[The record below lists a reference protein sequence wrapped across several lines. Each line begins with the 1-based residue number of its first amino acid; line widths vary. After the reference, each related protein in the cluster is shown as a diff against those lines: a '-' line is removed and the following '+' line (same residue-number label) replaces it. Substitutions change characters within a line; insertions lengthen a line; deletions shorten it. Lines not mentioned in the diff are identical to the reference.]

1 MKRRDLLKSIVPV
14 GASFLLG
21 DVKHIPDSQAQPDQ
35 KPPEQDS
42 DLTRYAAEFALK
54 LKYEDIP
61 AEIVSL
67 GKKSILDGFGLA
79 LAGSIAQSGA
89 ISRKYGGSFGASQEA
104 STLIGS
110 SFKGSPRFAAF
121 VNSVSNHADGL
132 DDTQMCIAQDRA
144 YSV

>member
-21 DVKHIPDSQAQPDQ
+21 DVKHIPDSQAAQ
-35 KPPEQDS
+35 KPPAQDS

-79 LAGSIAQSGA
+79 LAGSMAQSGH
-89 ISRKYGGSFGASQEA
+89 SGPRRK
-104 STLIGS
+104 LLHS
-110 SFKGSPRFAAF
+110 SAARRRPAL
-121 VNSVSNHADGL
+121 VWLLS
-132 DDTQMCIAQDRA
+132 
-144 YSV
+144 